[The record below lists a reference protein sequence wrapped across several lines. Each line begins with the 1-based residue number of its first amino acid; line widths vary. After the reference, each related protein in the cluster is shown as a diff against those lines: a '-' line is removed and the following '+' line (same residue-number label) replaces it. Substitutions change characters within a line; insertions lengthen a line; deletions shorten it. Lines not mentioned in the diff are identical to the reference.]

1 MIHEFVISAIV
12 FGAIGFCVGYY
23 KLDVK
28 AERLLHELYAKTK
41 NR

>member
-1 MIHEFVISAIV
+1 MIHEFVISAII
-12 FGAIGFCVGYY
+12 FGALGFCVGYY

-28 AERLLHELYAKTK
+28 FGKFIHELYAKSQ

>member
-1 MIHEFVISAIV
+1 MIHEFIISAIV

-28 AERLLHELYAKTK
+28 FEKWFHELYAKIK
-41 NR
+41 N